1 MSSDA
6 LVKCVAYKLKYH
18 MNVIQREDGFSP
30 SGNCFKYQKPVV
42 YPLPPS
48 LLYLHDGDYSQKK
61 RLSSCSSLE
70 NKDSVLSRRKQ
81 RYPNIPYYSPALVDK
96 KRKERVVKIA
106 SKILVALG
114 CYDGSG
120 LQQANRHKLL
130 PRIQKKNSN
139 LLNIHQR
146 MQHFYED
153 SSGEEESY
161 SEKEYESTEQR
172 ENIDLTQQS
181 DNDAECN
188 RNSDSP
194 VSERGRSCSGADFNH
209 EDEIVTAATPRIL
222 TEKHIKLH
230 TEITV
235 STFKKKTSD
244 GLPPPQI
251 NNILPEPYDVLIENS
266 TQTDFTE
273 SVDQNIHQQAV
284 NNEITSGSVT
294 NYKIVVKT
302 GNELGASTRAQVKIV
317 LYGDLGRTKSIDL
330 LESKTNKIKFQ
341 KGKEDHFFV
350 ELFSVGH
357 LEKIR
362 IGHDRPELPY
372 AWFLD
377 QITIYDLQQKWT
389 YEFPCAQWFSGQGGD
404 RKTYRDLLG
413 PYCST
418 SEDIDNVPVDPLIQ
432 LLSETEKNAEKN
444 PNTNNT
450 SDSNY
455 ITLYDKLYIRE
466 STDEESTEESSE
478 SNESST
484 SEDYGSE
491 KKVIS
496 VQNYVTVE
504 TQTVNVNNKPHMT
517 TDIPQ
522 STSYVS
528 KTSKSKSKHKTT
540 MSSGS
545 RQSSIDTSS
554 EDSSS
559 TSAD

>member
-1 MSSDA
+1 
-6 LVKCVAYKLKYH
+6 
-18 MNVIQREDGFSP
+18 
-30 SGNCFKYQKPVV
+30 
-42 YPLPPS
+42 
-48 LLYLHDGDYSQKK
+48 
-61 RLSSCSSLE
+61 
-70 NKDSVLSRRKQ
+70 
-81 RYPNIPYYSPALVDK
+81 
-96 KRKERVVKIA
+96 
-106 SKILVALG
+106 
-114 CYDGSG
+114 
-120 LQQANRHKLL
+120 
-130 PRIQKKNSN
+130 
-139 LLNIHQR
+139 

-161 SEKEYESTEQR
+161 SEKEYESNEQR

-181 DNDAECN
+181 DNNAECN

-194 VSERGRSCSGADFNH
+194 VSEKGKSHSGADFNH
-209 EDEIVTAATPRIL
+209 KDEIVTAATCRIL

-230 TEITV
+230 TEGAV

-244 GLPPPQI
+244 RLSPTQI
-251 NNILPEPYDVLIENS
+251 NNILPEPYDVLVENS

-302 GNELGASTRAQVKIV
+302 GNKLGASTRAQVKIV
-317 LYGDLGRTKSIDL
+317 LYGDRGRTKPIDL

-350 ELFSVGH
+350 ESFSVGH

-389 YEFPCAQWFSGQGGD
+389 YEFPCAQWLSGQGGD
-404 RKTYRDLLG
+404 RKTCRDLVLG
-413 PYCST
+413 PYCAT
-418 SEDIDNVPVDPLIQ
+418 SEDINNVPVDPLIQ
-432 LLSETEKNAEKN
+432 LLSETEKIAEKN
-444 PNTNNT
+444 LDTNNT
-450 SDSNY
+450 SDSNH
-455 ITLYDKLYIRE
+455 ITLYDRLYIRE

-478 SNESST
+478 SNESCT
-484 SEDYGSE
+484 SEEYESE

-517 TDIPQ
+517 TNIPQ
-522 STSYVS
+522 TTSYVS

-540 MSSGS
+540 KSSSS
-545 RQSSIDTSS
+545 RQSSLDTST